1 MKILSIGNSFS
12 QDATRY
18 LHQIARSAGEEITT
32 VNLYIGGCP
41 LSRHYRNMLSKKN
54 AYELQFNGQ
63 QTGFYVSLE
72 DALLSRDW
80 DYITVQQASLK
91 STDYDTYQPYL
102 EDLTSYVRMCC
113 PRAKLI
119 MHETWAYEEGSR
131 MLINR
136 GFETRKEMF
145 DALHSA
151 YTMAAQAMNAYM
163 TIPSGPM
170 FQKLAEKGI
179 NLHRDTFHASLGV
192 GRYALSLLWYA
203 CLTGNPID
211 DISFSDF
218 DEAVSDDEIK
228 TVKECVKA
236 VIK

>member
-1 MKILSIGNSFS
+1 MQILSIGNSFS

-18 LHQIARSAGEEITT
+18 LHQIARSAGEDITT

-41 LSRHYRNMLSKKN
+41 LSRHYRNMLSKEK
-54 AYELQFNGQ
+54 AYALQFNGQ
-63 QTGFYVSLE
+63 QTEFFVSLE
-72 DALLSRDW
+72 EALLSRDW
-80 DYITVQQASLK
+80 DYITVQQASTK
-91 STDYDTYQPYL
+91 SVNYDSYQPYL

-113 PRAKLI
+113 PKAKLI
-119 MHETWAYEEGSR
+119 MHETWAYEEGSA

-136 GFETRKEMF
+136 GFSTRKEMF

-163 TIPSGPM
+163 TIPSGPL

-179 NLHRDTFHASLGV
+179 RLHRDTYHASLGV

-203 CLTGNPID
+203 YITGNPID
-211 DISFSDF
+211 DISFYDF
-218 DEAVSDDEIK
+218 DEEVSDAEIK
-228 TVKECVKA
+228 IVKES
-236 VIK
+236 IKDIIK